1 MWHHCETEGG
11 VASLETEGGV
21 ASLERHQHLS
31 AGSSARVPPSEL
43 EQKNVELEQRNR
55 ELKAVIQ
62 EMRRE
67 MEQCVSADPAGIAD
81 GQLRVKDALS
91 RMSDAPYSAE
101 YVSYLEREL
110 AEMKA
115 EKRKM
120 GERLDE
126 LAAHRKPP
134 PPPPPPPPLP
144 LPQSPART
152 SSADHAHLI
161 ALSDTI
167 ATLQWKKCG
176 LELEMVRLKG
186 REEQLQ
192 GTVRLCQ
199 EEVKGRGLAC
209 AHTFTHECVY
219 YIHAQ

>member
-1 MWHHCETEGG
+1 M
-11 VASLETEGGV
+11 

-31 AGSSARVPPSEL
+31 AGSSARVPSSEL

-62 EMRRE
+62 EMRQE

-81 GQLRVKDALS
+81 GQLRVKDAFS
-91 RMSDAPYSAE
+91 RVSDAPYSAE

-134 PPPPPPPPLP
+134 TPPPPPPPLP

-152 SSADHAHLI
+152 SSADSRHRAHLI

-167 ATLQWKKCG
+167 ATLQREKCG

-192 GTVRLCQ
+192 GMVRLCQ
-199 EEVKGRGLAC
+199 EEVKGRGLAS
-209 AHTFTHECVY
+209 AHTFTRECVY
-219 YIHAQ
+219 HIHAQ